1 MAKGSATM
9 TQQQRPSDIH
19 PDSGFRLP
27 LPERDDLGEAAKEI
41 YDGLCDP
48 KGRSLVGLRGPG
60 GIRLH
65 SPRLAEVSSPVN
77 RYLRWE
83 AGFSGRVRELA
94 ILVTAREH
102 DSQFE
107 WVAHEDEAVREGLPR
122 EIVDIVKHQ
131 RPVAGLP
138 ETDAVIIQFG
148 RELFGRR
155 RVSSETFARALAIFG
170 SRGLVDLVS
179 LMGQY
184 AATAALLCAFDIQ
197 LHPGRE
203 APWPTG

>member
-1 MAKGSATM
+1 M
-9 TQQQRPSDIH
+9 TQRHVPSDID
-19 PDSGFRLP
+19 PESGFRLP
-27 LPERDDLGEAAKEI
+27 LPRREDLDDGSRKI
-41 YDGLCDP
+41 YDALVEP
-48 KGRSLVGLRGPG
+48 NSRSLVGLRGPG

-107 WVAHEDEAVREGLPR
+107 WVAHEDEALREGVPR
-122 EIVDIVKHQ
+122 AVVDIVKHR
-131 RPVAGLP
+131 RPVEGLA
-138 ETDAVIIQFG
+138 ETDAVIIQLG

-155 RVSSETFARALAIFG
+155 RVSSETFARALAVFG
-170 SRGLVDLVS
+170 RRGLVDLVS

-203 APWPTG
+203 APWPTD

>member
-1 MAKGSATM
+1 MSQEPYPK
-9 TQQQRPSDIH
+9 DVH

-27 LPERDDLGEAAKEI
+27 LPNRDELSDAAKKL
-41 YDGLCDP
+41 YDQLCDP
-48 KGRSLVGLRGPG
+48 KGKSLVGLKGPG

-102 DSQFE
+102 NSWFE
-107 WVAHEDEAVREGLPR
+107 WVAHEDEAMREGLPS
-122 EIVDIVKHQ
+122 EIVDVVKL
-131 RPVAGLP
+131 RKSVVGLP

-148 RELFGRR
+148 RELFGAR
-155 RVSSETFARALAIFG
+155 RVAPETFARALAILG
-170 SRGLVDLVS
+170 RRGLVDLVS

-184 AATAALLCAFDIQ
+184 AATAALLTAFDIQ
-197 LHPGRE
+197 LHPGKE
-203 APWPTG
+203 APWPAG

>member
-1 MAKGSATM
+1 M
-9 TQQQRPSDIH
+9 TQRHVPSDIH
-19 PDSGFRLP
+19 ADSGFRLP
-27 LPERDDLGEAAKEI
+27 LPRREDLDDGARKI
-41 YDGLCDP
+41 YDALVEP
-48 KGRSLVGLRGPG
+48 NSRSLVGLRGPG

-107 WVAHEDEAVREGLPR
+107 WVAHEDEALREGVPR
-122 EIVDIVKHQ
+122 AVVDIVKHR
-131 RPVAGLP
+131 RPVEGLA
-138 ETDAVIIQFG
+138 ETDAVVIQLG

-155 RVSSETFARALAIFG
+155 RVSSETFARALAVFG
-170 SRGLVDLVS
+170 RRGLVDLVS

-184 AATAALLCAFDIQ
+184 AATAALLCALDIQ

-203 APWPTG
+203 APWPSP